1 MRANRDYRMLINM
14 PSEKVDMG
22 FLKELLRLTRFEH
35 ALMLAA
41 AVFIGETVVLRS
53 VPQLSSMIIL
63 SLLVPI
69 FSEMGSFALNDYL
82 DIETDRLNKK
92 KERPLVKGTIS
103 PWFAL
108 WFSVVSLSSSVLLSY
123 FINTNAFLIALVFNL
138 LAIAYNWKLK
148 DLPLVGNIYIGLSM
162 AIPFIFGNFVISDKI
177 SMLAIALAL
186 IGFVAGL
193 AREIVKS
200 AQDMEGDIKARGS
213 KTLPVV
219 IGKTPALA
227 IASLLYILFIPLSLS
242 PFALGL
248 AFSPFPACMI
258 GIGDGLILMI
268 VYNLITKPED
278 SYGFARN
285 ASLAAFAIGLV
296 GILLSAI

>member
-200 AQDMEGDIKARGS
+200 AQDMEGDMKARGS

-219 IGKTPALA
+219 IGKRPALA
-227 IASLLYILFIPLSLS
+227 MASLLYILFIPLSIS
-242 PFALGL
+242 PFVLGL
-248 AFSPFPACMI
+248 WISPLPACMI